1 MEVNSNSDSGPLQV
15 KRIFM
20 EGVSYG
26 ANHFAQQVFEA
37 MKSLSDHYEAQGVK
51 PDEISV
57 RLSTIGD
64 LIDFMPSDEALVAET
79 DKVFDHLAKTL
90 GSKAGVTT

>member
-20 EGVSYG
+20 EGVSYV
-26 ANHFAQQVFEA
+26 ANHFAQQVFES
-37 MKSLSDHYEAQGVK
+37 MKLLSEHYEKQGVGSV
-51 PDEISV
+51 EIAI

-64 LIDFMPSDEALVAET
+64 LIDFMPSDESLVAET
-79 DKVFDHLAKTL
+79 DKVFDQLAKTL
-90 GSKAGVTT
+90 ESNPLAS